1 MAKKEDAAKK
11 PEVKER
17 VQQYHVKKHKNADGE
32 YDGKWEVKIGG
43 SDRAIKLFDTQQQAL
58 DYAKKLSGNT
68 ERGIVLHGRDG
79 KIKKGR

>member
-17 VQQYHVKKHKNADGE
+17 AQQYHVKKHKTDGE

-68 ERGIVLHGRDG
+68 DRGIVLHGRDG